1 VTKIPPEHPAA
12 KSLEHSF
19 RALGEERARARGQS
33 GRRRRPAGAGRVALA
48 AATSVLVVA
57 GAATG
62 TKVFLADGGTVDPD
76 TQGLQG
82 VGGRIQPAPHDRQ
95 LAQATTAEPAG
106 GPPWGVGTYKSAKGD
121 TCLVLGRVVGGR
133 LGVIREGRFRQLT
146 TRTGGLCAKLGTDH
160 AVFTVRGYYPGTP
173 SASRAVLYG
182 IVDRTVTRAQLLPS
196 AGGRTAE
203 VEIAPDGTFVVVR
216 RGAEPFRGTRLV
228 FDGSAGREV
237 RPLG

>member
-19 RALGEERARARGQS
+19 RALGEERARERGQS
-33 GRRRRPAGAGRVALA
+33 RRRRRPAGAGRVALA

-62 TKVFLADGGTVDPD
+62 TKVFLGDGGTVDPD

-82 VGGRIQPAPHDRQ
+82 VGGRIEPAPDDRQ
-95 LAQATTAEPAG
+95 LAQATTTEPAG
-106 GPPWGVGTYKSAKGD
+106 GQPWGVGTYKSAQGD

-146 TRTGGLCAKLGTDH
+146 TRTGGLCAKLGADH
-160 AVFTVRGYYPGTP
+160 AVFSVRDYYHPSTP
-173 SASRAVLYG
+173 SASRGVLYG
-182 IVDRTVTRAQLLPS
+182 IVDRTVQRVHLRSPQ
-196 AGGRTAE
+196 GRTTE
-203 VEIAPDGTFVVVR
+203 VAVAADATFVVVR
-216 RGAEPFRGTRLV
+216 RGTDPFHLTQLV
-228 FDGSAGREV
+228 FDGSAGRQV